1 MLAKTQ
7 TLDVNT
13 NGLAELRELQVF
25 TLHTRKFR
33 VAFIL
38 RVDEKLNFRL
48 LELTHTQESS
58 TRRDLIAKSATDLG
72 AAEGNFASIVF

>member
-7 TLDVNT
+7 TLEVNT

-25 TLHTRKFR
+25 HTRKFR

-38 RVDEKLNFRL
+38 RVDEKLNFSL

-72 AAEGNFASIVF
+72 AAEGNLASIVF

>member
-7 TLDVNT
+7 TLEINA

-25 TLHTRKFR
+25 PSRKFR

-38 RVDEKLNFRL
+38 RVDKKVNFSL

-58 TRRDLIAKSATDLG
+58 TRRDFISKSANDLG
-72 AAEGNFASIVF
+72 AAEGNHASIVF